1 MLKITFEFKNIFSH
15 GHWQKRECEVESVE
29 ECIKI
34 YGLEVDD
41 DIEYRI
47 IKIEEI

>member
-1 MLKITFEFKNIFSH
+1 MLKITFEFKDSFSH

-34 YGLEVDD
+34 YGLEDD
-41 DIEYRI
+41 DVEYRI